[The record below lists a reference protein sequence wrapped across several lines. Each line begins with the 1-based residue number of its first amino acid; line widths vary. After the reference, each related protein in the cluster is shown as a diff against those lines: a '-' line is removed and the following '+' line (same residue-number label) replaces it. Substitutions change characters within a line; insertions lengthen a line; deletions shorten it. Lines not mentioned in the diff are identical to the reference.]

1 MQIGLVSDSLGELSF
16 SAMLDWCAAN
26 DVQTVELGTGN
37 FSSAPHCKLDALLA
51 SAAERQQLLD
61 AVGSRGLAISALNCS
76 GNVLDGSAER
86 RQRSQKIFFD
96 TLELAR
102 LLHVPVVVSM
112 SGCPGEGSSSG
123 LYPNWVTSTWQP
135 EYQALLAWQWEQE
148 IEPFWRSAAAAAA
161 AGGIRIAIEMHP
173 GQAVYNPYT
182 LQQLLQVTGPVVG
195 ANLDPSHLFWQGIDP
210 LRVIGAL
217 GPSIYHVHAKDCW
230 IDPEEMAL
238 NGGLD
243 NRLHGAR
250 TWEHC
255 SPGVGHGEVFWRSF
269 VAALDGCGFGGSLS
283 IEYAGPREDVGAGV
297 RRTVELLRR
306 VGA

>member
-1 MQIGLVSDSLGELSF
+1 MQIGLVSDGLGKLSLSD
-16 SAMLDWCAAN
+16 MLDWCAAN

-51 SAAERQQLLD
+51 SETARRELLD
-61 AVGSRGLAISALNCS
+61 AVAVRGLTISSLNCS

-86 RQRSQKIFFD
+86 RQRSQQIFFD
-96 TLELAR
+96 TIKLAA
-102 LLHVPVVVSM
+102 LLGVPLVVAM

-135 EYQALLAWQWEQE
+135 EYQALLAWQWEHE

-161 AGGIRIAIEMHP
+161 EQGIRIAIEMHP

-182 LQQLLQVTGPVVG
+182 LQQLMQITGPAVG

-210 LRVIGAL
+210 LRVIRAL

-230 IDPEEMAL
+230 IDPDEMAL
-238 NGGLD
+238 NGGID
-243 NRLHGAR
+243 NRLQGAR

-255 SPGVGHGEVFWRSF
+255 SPGVGHGEVFWHSF
-269 VAALDGCGFGGSLS
+269 VAALAGCGYAGSLS
-283 IEYAGPREDVGAGV
+283 IEYAGSREEVAEGV

-306 VGA
+306 AGA